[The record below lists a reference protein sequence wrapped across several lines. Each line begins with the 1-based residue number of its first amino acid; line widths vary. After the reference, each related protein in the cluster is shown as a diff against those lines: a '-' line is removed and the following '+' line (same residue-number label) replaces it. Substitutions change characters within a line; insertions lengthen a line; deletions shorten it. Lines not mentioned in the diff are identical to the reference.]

1 MNLTG
6 LLHQRRSTRHFN
18 PTAAIGREEL
28 ARLIDTANR
37 APSSNNAQPWR
48 IMVLTEPHLRQRLL
62 PAAFNQQQILTAS
75 AVLLLLADR
84 EAYHAENL
92 TEIHQEEYADGC
104 FNEEICDFLTQAAI
118 GFYQPFDETATQKSL
133 ALDCGLWAMA
143 FMLAAQEAGWHT
155 VPMTGYEPARLREI
169 LNIPPRY
176 LDIMLIAVGKGERE
190 GHRTLRR
197 NAERV
202 SAWNAL
208 PE

>member
-1 MNLTG
+1 MNLTD
-6 LLHQRRSTRHFN
+6 L
-18 PTAAIGREEL
+18 
-28 ARLIDTANR
+28 
-37 APSSNNAQPWR
+37 
-48 IMVLTEPHLRQRLL
+48 LRQRLL

-84 EAYHAENL
+84 EAYQTENL

-104 FNEEICDFLTQAAI
+104 FNEEIRDFLTQAAI

-155 VPMTGYEPARLREI
+155 VPMTGYEPARLRET

-176 LDIMLIAVGKGERE
+176 LDIMLIAIGKGERE

-197 NAERV
+197 NAERM

>member
-1 MNLTG
+1 M
-6 LLHQRRSTRHFN
+6 
-18 PTAAIGREEL
+18 
-28 ARLIDTANR
+28 
-37 APSSNNAQPWR
+37 
-48 IMVLTEPHLRQRLL
+48 
-62 PAAFNQQQILTAS
+62 
-75 AVLLLLADR
+75 
-84 EAYHAENL
+84 

-104 FNEEICDFLTQAAI
+104 FNEEIRDFLTQAAI

-133 ALDCGLWAMA
+133 ALDCGLWAMV

-155 VPMTGYEPARLREI
+155 VPMMGYEPARLREI

-176 LDIMLIAVGKGERE
+176 LDIMLIAVSKDEQE